1 MSGYSSFYIRVL
13 AAEDNESHRKVIKLM
28 LNRLGYESDVVP
40 SAQEAIKAVKREH
53 YDLALIDIAMPEMDG
68 LQATEEI
75 RKLGQNSLTIIGV
88 TAYDVHDIKEK
99 CISSGMN
106 DCIIKPIRI
115 KELEETLKKYVDSRN
130 SNLGIQKATLAA

>member
-1 MSGYSSFYIRVL
+1 MPGYSSFYIRVL

-40 SAQEAIKAVKREH
+40 NAQEAIEAVKREH
-53 YDLALIDIAMPEMDG
+53 YDLALMDIAMPGIDG

-75 RKLGQNSLTIIGV
+75 RKLGKNNLKIIGV
-88 TAYDVHDIKEK
+88 TAYDAHDIKEK
-99 CISSGMN
+99 CISAGMN

-115 KELEETLKKYVDSRN
+115 NELEETLKKYADSRN
-130 SNLGIQKATLAA
+130 IAT

>member
-13 AAEDNESHRKVIKLM
+13 AAEDNKSHRKVIKLM
-28 LNRLGYESDVVP
+28 LNRLGYDSDVVP

-106 DCIIKPIRI
+106 DCIIKPI
-115 KELEETLKKYVDSRN
+115 
-130 SNLGIQKATLAA
+130 